1 MLKCNVQCA
10 MCVAIGNTFLNPAYC
25 VFSPNAHVVIIVFV
39 IIDVNG
45 VVVVAAVVAA
55 TAVSL
60 FILADVRIS
69 DRFVVNKASSA
80 MA

>member
-1 MLKCNVQCA
+1 

-45 VVVVAAVVAA
+45 VVVAAVVAA

>member
-45 VVVVAAVVAA
+45 VVVAAVVAA

>member
-10 MCVAIGNTFLNPAYC
+10 ICVAIGNTFLNPAYC

-45 VVVVAAVVAA
+45 VVVAAVVAA